1 MNFES
6 LDYYKTCDVE
16 IKLLSE
22 MIPLTTAQGR
32 IIELNSTC
40 ANYMLSKTNLNQ
52 NGCWDYNGFIEA
64 GGYGQISVGTNK
76 RRQSVKA
83 HRLSYYIF
91 HQENPGQLNVMHSC
105 DRPCCI
111 NPSHLSLGTHQENMR
126 DKELKGRGRHAR
138 GKANNKTR
146 FTDEE
151 VVEIIIR
158 YEQLRDYT
166 AVAREFDT
174 TRTAIRGIVLSK
186 TRGLDVGLEF
196 EDLKGDADLSLREI
210 IKPNIVQNTDAIC
223 KRQDMSGAKNC
234 NAKLNWDLVNQI
246 REDYKTVKNGAELAR
261 RYNVSKVL
269 IGKIINN
276 KIWKT
281 TEPIEQRKLQYTLD
295 ELAVIKERY
304 RVVGSLQKVADELD
318 IGRNKL
324 TALLALAV

>member
-1 MNFES
+1 MTFQS
-6 LDYYKTCDVE
+6 LSYYKSCTVDTSQLQNLYT
-16 IKLLSE
+16 IKGVPQSLSE
-22 MIPLTTAQGR
+22 GCGNALIKKLKENKETGCWEFNGCTTAQG
-32 IIELNSTC
+32 
-40 ANYMLSKTNLNQ
+40 
-52 NGCWDYNGFIEA
+52 
-64 GGYGQISVGTNK
+64 YGMINIGPAKQ
-76 RRQSVKA
+76 VKA
-83 HRLSYYIF
+83 HRLAYF
-91 HQENPGQLNVMHSC
+91 LFNQGEDPGDMFVLHSC
-105 DRPCCI
+105 DNPMCCS
-111 NPSHLSLGTHQENMR
+111 PFHLSLGTAKQNAEDMVN
-126 DKELKGRGRHAR
+126 RGRHRNNHKAR
-138 GKANNKTR
+138 GEAAGKTK
-146 FTDEE
+146 FSDEQ

-186 TRGLDVGLEF
+186 TRGLDAGIQF
-196 EDLKGDADLSLREI
+196 EDLKGDADLSLRET
-210 IKPNIVQNTDAIC
+210 IKPNIVQNLDAVS
-223 KRQDMSGAKNC
+223 KREDRIGDKNG
-234 NAKLNWDLVNQI
+234 NSKLNWDLVNQI

-269 IGKIINN
+269 IGLIIKN